1 MKSDEAQIKFPR
13 DTKSYLLTRGLPKVR
28 ISKWKL
34 LSITLLPLWKRYL
47 VLLVFAL
54 IAAAIGL
61 VPTLAIEP
69 IFSKLVPENRI
80 NDLLV
85 IGIAVFV
92 SQLVGAYLNGV
103 SSFFGDILESDIS
116 FRSYIGVID
125 RFLSA
130 RVLSLPSRSIGSWD
144 VTFQTAVAFTS
155 AVRSVLV
162 DIPTSLFTIAMNFVI
177 FGLVTQTAS
186 TLSLLICL
194 SLIPG
199 LLNIFMSWISGQL
212 NYKTVAINSQI
223 NQLLYKT
230 VTSIGDLRA
239 LNQEP
244 NVGVDYIEKRKAL
257 NDLNL
262 SINTLAQSGNFINS
276 SLMAILSATILFLY
290 SDADTTSQGGYL
302 TIFIAFSAISGAFVE
317 LARSISSVISTL
329 PTYFSKNAIRD
340 IDEYRSYLAN
350 PRDTLD
356 SESGGQLQTIELL
369 SVDFNYQ
376 TMVPVIKGFSYLFE
390 SGQSYA
396 LTGSPGCGKST
407 LLKLIGGLY
416 LQKSGQILIN
426 RIPNTPELNRLINY
440 RVGFVPQQTKLLG
453 DTIKGFMDP
462 MSKHSKDEIYAS
474 LEAVSLADFVSQLPM
489 GLETIIS
496 EFSND
501 FSTGQIQLLQA
512 ARMILVKPTLILSD
526 EPTSHLNE
534 DQHLNVLSLLNQS
547 CDMHISSLHKTSA
560 LDLFSKTIDIKSQ
573 ITSSVA

>member
-85 IGIAVFV
+85 IGVAVFV

-212 NYKTVAINSQI
+212 SYKTVAINSQI

-262 SINTLAQSGNFINS
+262 SINTLAQSGSFINS

-416 LQKSGQILIN
+416 LQNSGQILIN

-462 MSKHSKDEIYAS
+462 MSKHSKDEIYAA

>member
-212 NYKTVAINSQI
+212 SYKTVAINSQI

-257 NDLNL
+257 TDLNL

-317 LARSISSVISTL
+317 LAHSISSVISTL

-416 LQKSGQILIN
+416 LQNSGQILIN

-440 RVGFVPQQTKLLG
+440 RVGFIPQQTKLLG

>member
-1 MKSDEAQIKFPR
+1 M
-13 DTKSYLLTRGLPKVR
+13 
-28 ISKWKL
+28 
-34 LSITLLPLWKRYL
+34 WKRYL

-54 IAAAIGL
+54 IASAIGL

-212 NYKTVAINSQI
+212 SYKTVAINSQI

-416 LQKSGQILIN
+416 LQNSGQILIN

-462 MSKHSKDEIYAS
+462 MSKHSKDEIYAA

-526 EPTSHLNE
+526 EPTSHLNG

>member
-1 MKSDEAQIKFPR
+1 M
-13 DTKSYLLTRGLPKVR
+13 
-28 ISKWKL
+28 
-34 LSITLLPLWKRYL
+34 
-47 VLLVFAL
+47 
-54 IAAAIGL
+54 
-61 VPTLAIEP
+61 
-69 IFSKLVPENRI
+69 
-80 NDLLV
+80 
-85 IGIAVFV
+85 
-92 SQLVGAYLNGV
+92 
-103 SSFFGDILESDIS
+103 
-116 FRSYIGVID
+116 
-125 RFLSA
+125 
-130 RVLSLPSRSIGSWD
+130 PSRSVGSWD

-155 AVRSVLV
+155 SERSVLV

-212 NYKTVAINSQI
+212 SYKTVAINSQI

-262 SINTLAQSGNFINS
+262 SINTLAQSGSFINS

-416 LQKSGQILIN
+416 LQNSGQILIN

-474 LEAVSLADFVSQLPM
+474 LESVSLADFVSQLPM
-489 GLETIIS
+489 GLERLSAFIMIFRWADPTS
-496 EFSND
+496 PGSKND
-501 FSTGQIQLLQA
+501 
-512 ARMILVKPTLILSD
+512 LVKPTLILSD

-534 DQHLNVLSLLNQS
+534 DQHLNVSLLNQS

-573 ITSSVA
+573 ITSSVVSLTLFFKYNLSTFRA